1 MFAKINFY
9 DIINLMPTTTIITEK
24 MVFGGDCIGKIN
36 GKTVFVPY
44 SLPGEEL
51 EIEITRETRDYCNA
65 RIVKIITPSPH
76 RTEPFCPHYG
86 ICGGCTL
93 QHADPEYQTE
103 LRKSVLKD
111 AFLREGLDVPEI
123 KVIAGN
129 PREYRSRFQF
139 HDGGLMRRM
148 SNEIIPIDFCPC
160 ASKEINAY
168 LSETPF
174 EKRPAGRIHV
184 FGSEKLI
191 SHKGIAVAR
200 EMRESGSQME
210 KISGKKHAKKIRPR
224 FEGTVPV
231 AENQCTVE
239 ISGKKITFDA
249 QGFFQSNMEVLEK
262 SVALITGGLEGNHV
276 LDMYSGCGTFSV
288 FLADRFNHVTMV
300 EHNKGAVVF
309 AEQNLAGK
317 SHESYGLSG
326 ETWVKYHAEK
336 CIASHG
342 KFDAVVIDPP
352 RSGMEKSVCQWLT
365 KSGIPKIRSVSCDPA
380 TLARDIRFLLR
391 GGYKISDLY
400 LLDFYPQTCHI
411 ESLACLEKTELP

>member
-1 MFAKINFY
+1 MS
-9 DIINLMPTTTIITEK
+9 TIITTEK
-24 MVFGGDCIGKIN
+24 MVFGGDCIGKIS

-44 SLPGEEL
+44 SLPEEEL

-174 EKRPAGRIHV
+174 KKRPAGRIHV

-200 EMRESGSQME
+200 ELRESGSQME

-231 AENQCTVE
+231 AENKCTVE

>member
-1 MFAKINFY
+1 MS
-9 DIINLMPTTTIITEK
+9 TIITTEK
-24 MVFGGDCIGKIN
+24 MVFGGDCIGKIS

-44 SLPGEEL
+44 SLPEEEL

-210 KISGKKHAKKIRPR
+210 EISGKKHAKKIRPR

-411 ESLACLEKTELP
+411 ESLACLEKTESQ

>member
-1 MFAKINFY
+1 MS
-9 DIINLMPTTTIITEK
+9 TIITTEK
-24 MVFGGDCIGKIN
+24 MVFGGDCIGKIS

-44 SLPGEEL
+44 SLPEEEL

-191 SHKGIAVAR
+191 SHKVGFTYGNR
-200 EMRESGSQME
+200 TPNQLSESMRKVPQWMRQMRWH
-210 KISGKKHAKKIRPR
+210 KK
-224 FEGTVPV
+224 
-231 AENQCTVE
+231 
-239 ISGKKITFDA
+239 
-249 QGFFQSNMEVLEK
+249 L
-262 SVALITGGLEGNHV
+262 
-276 LDMYSGCGTFSV
+276 
-288 FLADRFNHVTMV
+288 
-300 EHNKGAVVF
+300 
-309 AEQNLAGK
+309 
-317 SHESYGLSG
+317 
-326 ETWVKYHAEK
+326 
-336 CIASHG
+336 
-342 KFDAVVIDPP
+342 
-352 RSGMEKSVCQWLT
+352 
-365 KSGIPKIRSVSCDPA
+365 
-380 TLARDIRFLLR
+380 
-391 GGYKISDLY
+391 
-400 LLDFYPQTCHI
+400 
-411 ESLACLEKTELP
+411 

>member
-1 MFAKINFY
+1 MS
-9 DIINLMPTTTIITEK
+9 TIITTEK
-24 MVFGGDCIGKIN
+24 MVFGGDCIGKIS

-44 SLPGEEL
+44 SLPEEEL

-210 KISGKKHAKKIRPR
+210 KISGKKHSKKIRPR

-309 AEQNLAGK
+309 AEQNLAEK

-411 ESLACLEKTELP
+411 ESLACLEKTESQ

>member
-1 MFAKINFY
+1 MS
-9 DIINLMPTTTIITEK
+9 TIITTEK
-24 MVFGGDCIGKIN
+24 MVFGGDCIGKIS

-44 SLPGEEL
+44 SLPEEEL

-210 KISGKKHAKKIRPR
+210 KISGKKHSKKIRPR

-411 ESLACLEKTELP
+411 ESLACLEKTESQ

>member
-1 MFAKINFY
+1 
-9 DIINLMPTTTIITEK
+9 
-24 MVFGGDCIGKIN
+24 MVFGGDCIGKIS

-44 SLPGEEL
+44 SLPEEEL

-111 AFLREGLDVPEI
+111 AFLREGLDVPEV

-200 EMRESGSQME
+200 EMREIGSQME
-210 KISGKKHAKKIRPR
+210 EISGKKHSKKIRQR

-411 ESLACLEKTELP
+411 ESLACLEKTESQ